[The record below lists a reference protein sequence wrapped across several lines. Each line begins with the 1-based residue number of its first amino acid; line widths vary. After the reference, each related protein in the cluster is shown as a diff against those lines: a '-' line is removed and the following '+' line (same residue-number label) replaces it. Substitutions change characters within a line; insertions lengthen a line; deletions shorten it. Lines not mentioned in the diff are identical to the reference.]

1 MNHLPETA
9 QPVWLRKT
17 NIRLA
22 DEISITWR
30 LHVRASFTQALDA
43 VGWSE
48 TPLLPRL
55 IMHMPLMLGAGEIEK
70 ACSAIS

>member
-30 LHVRASFTQALDA
+30 LHVRASFMQAPNA
-43 VGWSE
+43 AGWSE
-48 TPLLPRL
+48 TTLLPRL
-55 IMHMPLMLGAGEIEK
+55 IMHMTLMLGVGEIEK